1 MMTLQNPG
9 FLWLFLIWVPLIAWY
24 VLRQRKEQPTMLLS
38 SAGAFS
44 KLPTSWKVFL
54 KHVSFA
60 LKLLAIGCLI
70 IILCRPQTHDSWSKS
85 ETEGTDIVVALDIST
100 SMLAK
105 DFSPNRLD
113 AAKDVATQFV
123 SGRETDNIGFVI
135 FAGEAFT
142 QVPMT
147 TDQATLVNA
156 IHDVEI
162 GALDDGT
169 AIGDGIATAINRI
182 KDGKAKSKSIILL
195 TDGSN
200 NTGVVAPLTAAQI
213 AQKYGIKIYTIGVGT
228 NGTALYPVAMDYS
241 GHIQYERLPVV
252 IDEATL
258 KKIAS
263 STGGKYFRA
272 TNKGV
277 LKQVFSEID
286 RLEKTRMDVRNFSH
300 TEDNYMPWAWL
311 LLVLLFL
318 DSLINYVVLRRIP

>member
-1 MMTLQNPG
+1 MMTLQHPG
-9 FLWLFLIWVPLIAWY
+9 LLWLLLIWVPLIAWY
-24 VLRQRKEQPTMLLS
+24 VLKQRKAQPTMLLS
-38 SAGAFS
+38 SSSAFAQ
-44 KLPTSWKVFL
+44 LPTSWKVYA
-54 KHVSFA
+54 KHASFV

-70 IILCRPQTHDSWSKS
+70 VILCRPQTHDSWSQS

-147 TDQATLVNA
+147 TDKATLVNS

-182 KDGKAKSKSIILL
+182 KDGKAKSKGIILL

-213 AQKYGIKIYTIGVGT
+213 ALKYGIKIYTIGVGT

-277 LKQVFSEID
+277 LKQVFNEID
-286 RLEKTRMDVRNFSH
+286 QLEKTRMDVRNFSH

-311 LLVLLFL
+311 LLLILVL
-318 DSLINYVVLRRIP
+318 DSVLNYVVLRRIP